1 MVRRGTRAERSLR
14 PYMLCGRPHMGHIAF
29 DETDLSMSALCSDF
43 PYIIVRPTKLQ
54 EAQVFVWKGNA
65 SGADAVGSARL
76 LAMDLSPSGD
86 ITEVEEGKENEALL
100 EIIGQSEICKSPEL
114 WNRTKRTW
122 DRSTARLF
130 RLDAPVPKQGA
141 ASLFT
146 SFLGRRPSWTASRN
160 PSPSRPESGAESEVL
175 IKEIAPFTQTDL
187 EPEGCYVMDCGPT
200 IIVLPGPLLAK
211 QPNYTHAFT
220 QALLFAHD
228 YAILSASLEDRPA
241 IPKPAVALSGLPREA
256 KMRFRRWDTVR
267 GVWGAGG
274 IMAGRTRDNENSG
287 ELLDIREVLE
297 VCCGY

>member
-1 MVRRGTRAERSLR
+1 
-14 PYMLCGRPHMGHIAF
+14 MGHIAF
-29 DETDLSMSALCSDF
+29 DETDLSMSSLCSDF
-43 PYIIVRPTKLQ
+43 PYIIVCPTKLQ
-54 EAQVFVWKGNA
+54 EAKVFVWKGNA

-86 ITEVEEGKENEALL
+86 IAEVEEGKENEALL
-100 EIIGQSEICKSPEL
+100 EILGRSEICKSPEL
-114 WNRTKRTW
+114 WNRKKRTW

-146 SFLGRRPSWTASRN
+146 SFMGRRPSWTTAGRN
-160 PSPSRPESGAESEVL
+160 PSPNRPHSSTSNNGTDSEVS

-241 IPKPAVALSGLPREA
+241 IPAAVVVLSGLPREA

-274 IMAGRTRDNENSG
+274 IMAGRAREMEDSG
-287 ELLDIREVLE
+287 GLLDIREALE